1 MEGIKGLFKEYG
13 IDYEEALLGGTM
25 KAVGSVLES
34 FGVKNAAKVAA
45 GGKTLLSNYELGNF
59 YAGLAEIVGK
69 FMYQQQEAIGENL
82 YKGVASIYGQQVDTE
97 LSSPDIIEIGK
108 EAMQNTAKRS
118 PSYHFLNGVVGLV
131 RNK

>member
-1 MEGIKGLFKEYG
+1 MESVKGLFKEYG

-45 GGKTLLSNYELGNF
+45 GGKAILSKYELANF
-59 YAGLAEIVGK
+59 YAGLAEIAGK
-69 FMYQQQEAIGENL
+69 FMYQQQKAIPENI
-82 YKGVASIYGQQVDTE
+82 YKGVASIYGQQVDTK
-97 LSSPDIIEIGK
+97 LSSPDIVEIGK
-108 EAMQNTAKRS
+108 EAMQNTAERS